1 MKESIFHSALRSFFN
16 AFACIAGLL
25 IGLFIVMLFLGNFS
39 DTKETT
45 APHQKFGTEIIA
57 NAEGI
62 RKNMGKTA
70 PVILQLNIDGIIG
83 LDGLTTD
90 NLRTQLIESRE
101 GSLDSRVKALL
112 IHINTPGGTVVD
124 SDGIYRAIKAY
135 KKQYNVPVYAYID
148 GICAS
153 GGMYVA
159 CATDKIFATDVS
171 IVGSVGVVSP
181 TIFNMNEL
189 INKVGIHSLTL
200 YAGKGK
206 EDLNPF
212 RPWREGEQENYQS
225 LINFYYNQFLEL
237 VTSNR
242 PKINLQTLVDQYGA
256 AVFPAP
262 IAKEHGYIDETGSTI
277 NEVIKELAQQI
288 GIEDDQ
294 YQVIQLE
301 KKSWYT
307 ELFGAE
313 SSLLKGNIKHTLET
327 APEFN
332 PKLMNQF
339 LYLYRP

>member
-1 MKESIFHSALRSFFN
+1 MKESIFYSAIRSFFN
-16 AFACIAGLL
+16 ALACIAGLL
-25 IGLFIVMLFLGNFS
+25 IGLFLVTLLISSFS

-45 APHQKFGTEIIA
+45 PPNQTFTTEIVPNA
-57 NAEGI
+57 NGV
-62 RKNMGKTA
+62 RKNMGKTV
-70 PVILQLNIDGIIG
+70 PVILQLNVDGIIG
-83 LDGLTTD
+83 LDGLTT
-90 NLRTQLIESRE
+90 NHLRTQLIESRE

-135 KKQYNVPVYAYID
+135 KKQYNIPVYAYVD
-148 GICAS
+148 GMCAS
-153 GGMYVA
+153 GGMYIA
-159 CATDKIFATDVS
+159 CAADKVFASDVS
-171 IVGSVGVVSP
+171 IIGSVGVVSP
-181 TIFNMNEL
+181 TIFNVNEL
-189 INKVGIHSLTL
+189 INKVGVHSLTL

-212 RPWREGEQENYQS
+212 RPWKVGEQEMYQG
-225 LINFYYNQFLEL
+225 LINFYYNQFLDL

-242 PKINLQTLVDQYGA
+242 PKINPQALIDQYGA

-262 IAKEHGYIDETGSTI
+262 IAKEHGYIDENGATI
-277 NEVIKELAQQI
+277 SEVIKELVQKM

-301 KKSWYT
+301 KKTWYS

-313 SSLLKGNIKHTLET
+313 FSLLKGNVKHSLEL
-327 APEFN
+327 APELN